1 MKFELTKGS
10 LLKQIFSMSFSMGI
24 GMLSVIGFNLADT
37 YFISQIGD
45 TELAAISLTFP
56 VIMFFFGITFG
67 TTTAVTTLVSRAI
80 GEGNNNQAR
89 RYTTDSLSFALVVSI
104 ISIGLG
110 LLLMK
115 PLFISLG
122 ATENTYPIISRY
134 MSIWFPGMVFLTVPM
149 TGNAAIRA
157 RGDMFTAATIM
168 FVAAIVNIILDPI
181 LIFGVGI
188 IPPLGVEGAA
198 LATVIARGI
207 TFIVAIYFLHFKY
220 QLLDLSIPK
229 FKEILN
235 SWKKISS
242 IAVPVAATNFL
253 PPLSVAFATGIV
265 ARMGEQYI
273 AAYGIISRIEGMA
286 LVVVFSVSSAIGP
299 IIGQNYGAQKKA
311 RVKLSILYSFQIVF
325 LWGGIISIF
334 LYLFSET
341 IMSAFTKDLRI
352 IEIGKSYFYLVPL
365 SYGLFGIRI
374 ITSTVFN
381 TLDATIKSTFLAI
394 INLVILFIPLVY
406 LGALWKGI
414 DGVFKA
420 HFITNIVIGIIS
432 LFYIKYWLNKKL
444 GENFE

>member
-80 GEGNNNQAR
+80 GERNNGLAR
-89 RYTTDSLSFALVVSI
+89 RYTTDSLSFALVISV
-104 ISIGLG
+104 ISIGFG
-110 LLLMK
+110 LIFMK
-115 PLFISLG
+115 PLFYALG
-122 ATENTYPIISRY
+122 ANENTYPIILEY
-134 MSIWFPGMVFLTVPM
+134 MAIWFPGMVFLTVPM

-168 FVAAIVNIILDPI
+168 VVAAIVNIILDPI
-181 LIFGVGI
+181 LIFGVGF

-207 TFIVAIYFLHFKY
+207 TFVVAIYYLHFKY
-220 QLLDLSIPK
+220 HLLDLSIPK
-229 FKEILN
+229 LNDILG

-242 IAVPVAATNFL
+242 IAFPVAATNFL
-253 PPLSVAFATGIV
+253 PPLSVAFATGII

-299 IIGQNYGAQKKA
+299 IIGQNYGAKENE
-311 RVKLSILYSFQIVF
+311 RIKLSILYSFGIVF
-325 LWGGIISIF
+325 IWGGVVSIF
-334 LYLFSET
+334 LYFYSET
-341 IMSAFTKDLRI
+341 IMSAFTKDPKI

-374 ITSTVFN
+374 ITSTIFN

-394 INLVILFIPLVY
+394 INLLLIFMPLVY
-406 LGALWKGI
+406 LGSLWKGI
-414 DGVFKA
+414 DGVFSA

-444 GENFE
+444 GKNFE